1 MLDARFLEKPAFAV
15 VQSVSV
21 TKKMAS
27 LSRDALFKAMSLFE
41 NYDKKTAEDVVKLE
55 NKIDQYEDQLGTYL
69 VKLNQYLL
77 YILHFVIV

>member
-27 LSRDALFKAMSLFE
+27 LSRDALFKAMSLIE

-69 VKLNQYLL
+69 VKLS
-77 YILHFVIV
+77 IS

>member
-41 NYDKKTAEDVVKLE
+41 NYDKK
-55 NKIDQYEDQLGTYL
+55 QL
-69 VKLNQYLL
+69 KM
-77 YILHFVIV
+77 